1 MYDFLISVVS
11 VVAVLG
17 FMILIHEFG
26 HYAVAKWLGV
36 RVEQFAIGFGKRLVG
51 FRKGETDYRINAI
64 PLGGYVKMSGEN
76 PMDQRTDD
84 PGEFMNHSRWHRF
97 LIAIAGPTMNILLAV
112 VLLTVVYMVHY
123 EYPIYL
129 DKAAVVQGVRK
140 DSPAQQAGIQAGD
153 RIIKIDGIEN
163 PTWEQVQPKVWLSPN
178 QALDV
183 TIQRG
188 NQVLQKTLTPKAVTS
203 SEVGSVGWFPE
214 EPVVVGRVDPTLP
227 AAKAGIK
234 EDDRIVSL
242 NGKAVP
248 SIESMIEAL
257 QQTKNQPVDLQV
269 ERSGQTL
276 DFKLSPVPPGRFFV
290 HIDGRTVSN
299 VAAGTEKAVTLPG
312 RGHFEVAGRLA
323 DGTLIRGSF
332 GQLDSSS
339 ARRASRIHVT
349 SRPMIVPTT
358 LRSTARKTS
367 ERQPKSDRM
376 PSGIAQDAG
385 YAAQQKGWTP
395 LMELTAGISL
405 NLGIFNL
412 LPIPILD
419 GGVILFL
426 LIEGLMRRDISMT
439 IKERVYQAAF
449 VFLVL
454 FAVMVI
460 YNDLMKT
467 IPGLADRLP

>member
-1 MYDFLISVVS
+1 MSDFLISLIS

-51 FRKGETDYRINAI
+51 FRRGDTDYRINAI

-84 PGEFMNHSRWHRF
+84 PKEFLNHSRWHRF
-97 LIAIAGPTMNILLAV
+97 LIAIAGPAMNIMLAV
-112 VLLTVVYMVHY
+112 FLLTIVYMVHY
-123 EYPIYL
+123 EYPVYL
-129 DKAAVVQGVRK
+129 DKLAVVQGVRK

-153 RIIKIDGIEN
+153 RIVRIDGIEN
-163 PTWEQVQPKVWLSPN
+163 PTWEQVQPRVWLSPN
-178 QALDV
+178 QALQV
-183 TIQRG
+183 TVQRG
-188 NQVLQKTLTPKAVTS
+188 NETLQKTLMPKAVTT
-203 SEVGSVGWFPE
+203 SEVGSAGWFPE
-214 EPVVVGRVDPTLP
+214 EPVVVGRLDPDLP
-227 AAKAGIK
+227 AAKAGMK

-242 NGKAVP
+242 NGKPVP
-248 SIESMIEAL
+248 SIESMIESL
-257 QQTKNQPVDLQV
+257 QQSQSKPVDIQV
-269 ERSGQTL
+269 ERGGQMMTFHLQPVLSQTEDPKEQRYRLGFVNKGVTKVSQLPFAQALTLSLEQNKKYSFMILELAKKMVQRKISMRAISG
-276 DFKLSPVPPGRFFV
+276 P
-290 HIDGRTVSN
+290 I
-299 VAAGTEKAVTLPG
+299 
-312 RGHFEVAGRLA
+312 
-323 DGTLIRGSF
+323 
-332 GQLDSSS
+332 
-339 ARRASRIHVT
+339 
-349 SRPMIVPTT
+349 
-358 LRSTARKTS
+358 
-367 ERQPKSDRM
+367 
-376 PSGIAQDAG
+376 GIAQDAG

-419 GGVILFL
+419 GGVSMFL